1 MCYWTSRRT
10 IALAGCLTVLISS
23 TISGQEKSAVPDNST
38 SVSWNLLFI
47 GPEQAVPISVTVTA
61 DEGPL
66 VKRRQL
72 AQLLLQRF
80 DADKDGQLSG
90 SEAALLPVGA
100 KASGP
105 GIGDQWKPLDRSPA
119 DEHLSVD
126 EVTTFVNEQLGPAF
140 QLSTKPPRLT
150 QSVQLVERLDQDHD
164 GAISATELL
173 TGLAGLRQ
181 SDLDDDESVSVGEL
195 QPYPRQQGL
204 QRPMNAE
211 AIQAPIIPVN
221 SAEEVRVAVARV
233 LSTHGRDANEQSV
246 ALDRIQMPDGKPQN
260 YDADQDGR
268 LSEAELTTWVNAK
281 QPLVTI
287 VATLGKNRPSS
298 VQVQQ
303 GADPQGGSKVSL
315 AIGGAGVDVT
325 AINNKYEQSDSTK
338 LYRIRFLTSDRDK
351 NGYLDETEYASIQ
364 LPAAFKDVDANG
376 DGMLYRDE
384 MTPFLEFDAIAIQA
398 RIEMMVGDEGRTLF
412 ELLDGNVDRRL
423 TQREIREGFI
433 TRLAVVDRNH
443 DERVAQSELESRYR
457 LTFSFGR
464 NQTFDRNTGAMNAPL
479 TPRLRSQGTGPT
491 WYRRMDRNLDGDI
504 TWREFLG
511 SRKQFDQLDVN
522 SDEMIDVT
530 EASATTET
538 PSGTP
543 TP

>member
-1 MCYWTSRRT
+1 MCQSTYRRT
-10 IALAGCLTVLISS
+10 MALAGCAIALMASNIF
-23 TISGQEKSAVPDNST
+23 GQGKSAVSDNST

-61 DEGPL
+61 DEVPL
-66 VKRRQL
+66 VKRRLL

-90 SEAALLPVGA
+90 REAALLPVGA

-105 GIGDQWKPLDRSPA
+105 GIGDQWKSLDRSPA
-119 DEHLSVD
+119 NEHLSV
-126 EVTTFVNEQLGPAF
+126 EELTTFVNEQLGPAF

-150 QSVQLVERLDQDHD
+150 QSVRLVERLDQDHD

-173 TGLAGLRQ
+173 TGLSGLRQ
-181 SDLDDDESVSVGEL
+181 SDLDDDESISVGEL
-195 QPYPRQQGL
+195 QPSPRQQGL
-204 QRPMNAE
+204 QRPLNAE
-211 AIQAPIIPVN
+211 AIQAPIIPVDR
-221 SAEEVRVAVARV
+221 EDEVRVAVERV
-233 LSTHGRDANEQSV
+233 LSMHGRDANGQSV
-246 ALDRIQMPDGKPQN
+246 ALNRVQAPDGKPET
-260 YDADQDGR
+260 YDVNQDGR
-268 LSEAELTTWVNAK
+268 LNAAELTTWVNAK

-287 VATLGKNRPSS
+287 VATLGKHRPSS

-303 GADPQGGSKVSL
+303 GADPQSGSKVSL
-315 AIGGAGVDVT
+315 VVGGAGVDVT
-325 AINNKYEQSDSTK
+325 AVNNKYEQADSTK

-398 RIEMMVGDEGRTLF
+398 RIEMLVGDEGKTLF

-423 TQREIREGFI
+423 TMREIREGFS
-433 TRLAVVDRNH
+433 RLAAVDRNH

-464 NQTFDRNTGAMNAPL
+464 NQTFARDPGSMNAPL

-511 SRKQFDQLDVN
+511 SREQFHQLDVN
-522 SDEMIDVT
+522 SDEMIDLA
-530 EASATTET
+530 EAAAWAE
-538 PSGTP
+538 PQ
-543 TP
+543 

>member
-1 MCYWTSRRT
+1 MCQSTFRRT
-10 IALAGCLTVLISS
+10 MALAGCAIALICSD
-23 TISGQEKSAVPDNST
+23 TLGQGKSAVSDHST
-38 SVSWNLLFI
+38 SVHWNLLFI

-66 VKRRQL
+66 VKRRLL

-80 DADKDGQLSG
+80 DADKDSQLSG

-105 GIGDQWKPLDRSPA
+105 GIGDQWKALDRSPA
-119 DEHLSVD
+119 DEYLSVD
-126 EVTTFVNEQLGPAF
+126 ELTTFVNEQLGPAF

-150 QSVQLVERLDQDHD
+150 QSVRLVERLDQDHD
-164 GAISATELL
+164 GAISANELR
-173 TGLAGLRQ
+173 TGLSGLRQ
-181 SDLDDDESVSVGEL
+181 SDLDDDESISVGEL
-195 QPYPRQQGL
+195 QPSPRQQGL

-211 AIQAPIIPVN
+211 AIQAPIIPVDR
-221 SAEEVRVAVARV
+221 EDEVRVAVERV
-233 LSTHGRDANEQSV
+233 LSTHGRDANGQSV
-246 ALDRIQMPDGKPQN
+246 ALDRIQTPDGKPQI
-260 YDADQDGR
+260 YDVDKDGR
-268 LSEAELTTWVNAK
+268 LNAVELTTWVNAK

-303 GADPQGGSKVSL
+303 GADPQSGSKVSL
-315 AIGGAGVDVT
+315 LVGGAGVDVT
-325 AINNKYEQSDSTK
+325 AVNNKYEQSDSTK

-398 RIEMMVGDEGRTLF
+398 RIEMMVGDEGKTLF
-412 ELLDGNVDRRL
+412 ELLDENVDRRL
-423 TQREIREGFI
+423 TLREIREGF
-433 TRLAVVDRNH
+433 TRLKAFDRNR

-464 NQTFDRNTGAMNAPL
+464 NQTFARDANTMNAPL

-511 SRKQFDQLDVN
+511 SREQFDQLDVN
-522 SDEMIDVT
+522 SDEMIDLA
-530 EASATTET
+530 EASVMTET
-538 PSGTP
+538 K
-543 TP
+543 